1 MKLHFYMIFRFKF
14 SLELQILEKNYL
26 IHQNEKK
33 KNQESIKRA
42 YSNIVLMECSV
53 LDWILWKKE
62 GV

>member
-1 MKLHFYMIFRFKF
+1 M
-14 SLELQILEKNYL
+14 ELQILEKNYL

>member
-1 MKLHFYMIFRFKF
+1 MIFRFKF

>member
-33 KNQESIKRA
+33 KQESIKRA

>member
-33 KNQESIKRA
+33 KKQESIKRA